1 MGSNKTLECIS
12 MEMDRVAKWKLIESK
27 TVRNSLVI
35 WFMQN
40 VNHIAIIQHVPISN
54 RLTHLTYDSLCH
66 IAHSFSWSNQE
77 TSVQQSWFTWHT
89 FNNEKAMLSI
99 SIHRCQNCLTL
110 QERLMLAPENGH
122 LSFNGKLQ
130 KNNLF
135 PTHPYQVSGQRTAV
149 SGARNN
155 T

>member
-1 MGSNKTLECIS
+1 MIHCATLHTHTPFL
-12 MEMDRVAKWKLIESK
+12 DLTTR
-27 TVRNSLVI
+27 LV
-35 WFMQN
+35 FN
-40 VNHIAIIQHVPISN
+40 N
-54 RLTHLTYDSLCH
+54 RDSHDTL
-66 IAHSFSWSNQE
+66 S
-77 TSVQQSWFTWHT
+77 T
-89 FNNEKAMLSI
+89 NEKAMLSI